1 MITRFTDD
9 AGAEWSFDDGVPIG
23 GGAMGE
29 VFTGTSADGTAVAI
43 KRVALLHRAE
53 EHERRRGREV
63 EIADRLLRG
72 ARSGDDTSHLV
83 LPLSHCFLGDDL
95 LIVMPLAEKS
105 LANALTRGA
114 FSLDAGVDAVRQV
127 ALGLAQLESLDVS
140 HRDLKPANVLKFGTT
155 WKISD
160 FGMSRDLTESTASYT
175 FAGGGTRLYM
185 APELWASPMSW
196 SPKTDLYALGVLAFE
211 VFMGFLP
218 FRGPLPRDL
227 ERQHLH
233 EPPPALTGVPSKIG
247 RLVVRLLQ
255 KDPAHRHQNAR
266 AVVEVLDRYLESTRR
281 EQDPLADAAYA
292 VERRLL
298 EDQAAGSVAAA
309 TEERRAEERRQAV
322 ADLDDL
328 LADAYDDL
336 LAALPDLRI
345 DQETRTVVMG
355 GLRIVFEPRE
365 PLHLSEHDDGRKAVL
380 LGVVR
385 RDAAQRAQATVYAH
399 LSYGRVEEGRM
410 GWTFTWPDPLEFDR
424 QPLDAAAVLDIVR
437 SAAEKFAA
445 RS

>member
-1 MITRFTDD
+1 MRSEFSFTDD
-9 AGAEWSFDDGVPIG
+9 AGAEWSFDERAEIG
-23 GGAMGE
+23 GGGMGQ
-29 VFTGTSADGTAVAI
+29 VFTGTGEDGTAVAV
-43 KRVALLHRAE
+43 KRVRLLHRAE
-53 EHERRRGREV
+53 KHERQRGREAEIV
-63 EIADRLLRG
+63 ERLM
-72 ARSGDDTSHLV
+72 RSGGDTTNLV
-83 LPLSHCFLGDDL
+83 LPLGYRFLDDDL
-95 LIVMPLAEKS
+95 LIVMPLADES
-105 LANALTRGA
+105 LAKTLTRGP
-114 FSLDAGVDAVRQV
+114 FGIDAGVDVVRQI
-127 ALGLAQLESLDVS
+127 ALGLVQLETLKIS
-140 HRDLKPANVLKFGTT
+140 HRDLKPGNVLRFGTT
-155 WKISD
+155 WKITD
-160 FGMSRDLTESTASYT
+160 FGLSRDLAESTATYT
-175 FAGGGTRLYM
+175 LAGGGTLPYM
-185 APELWASPMSW
+185 APELWDSPMSW

-211 VFMGFLP
+211 VFTGRLP
-218 FRGPLPRDL
+218 FNGPLERDL
-227 ERQHLH
+227 KRQHLH
-233 EPPPALTGVPSKIG
+233 EAPPALTGVPSKIG

-345 DQETRTVVMG
+345 NQETRTVVMG
-355 GLRIVFEPRE
+355 GLRIVFETRE